1 MDRRTV
7 LEGSLGA
14 ALMGLS
20 LKGLDVQ
27 IDAAGQQVGT
37 ASSNVLRQDGVRRI
51 VTANNAQG
59 KSFIVSD
66 ERITTGQFPSLFK
79 ATGDN
84 PLGPGASGEMKTFL
98 PTDMPQIEPALGGSS
113 FHYVVLPPHRADTKP
128 VWHRTLTLDYN
139 ILLAGELVL
148 MVDSG
153 EVALHPGDV
162 VVQRNTSHA
171 WRNNST
177 SQPVQW
183 VAVLVPI
190 RKQA

>member
-7 LEGSLGA
+7 LESSLGA
-14 ALMGLS
+14 ALVGLG
-20 LKGLDVQ
+20 LKGLDVG
-27 IDAAGQQVGT
+27 IEAAGQQVGT
-37 ASSNVLRQDGVRRI
+37 GRSNVLRQDGVRRI

-84 PLGPGASGEMKTFL
+84 PLGPGAPGEMKTFL

-139 ILLAGELVL
+139 ILRAGELAL
-148 MVDSG
+148 MVESG
-153 EVALHPGDV
+153 EVTLHPGDV

-190 RKQA
+190 RKA